1 MSDDWVVNA
10 IQKYE
15 NHPSILKIKSFV
27 EKTQLFDFNFA
38 SSNDIS
44 KIINWMDPTKKTSG
58 AITIKIVK
66 VANKQTYGK
75 LKNCINDCIKQN

>member
-1 MSDDWVVNA
+1 MSDDRLVNA

-15 NHPSILKIKSFV
+15 NHPSVIKIKSFV
-27 EKTQLFDFNFA
+27 EKTQLFDF
-38 SSNDIS
+38 
-44 KIINWMDPTKKTSG
+44 KKTSG

-66 VANKQTYGK
+66 LANKQVDGN

>member
-66 VANKQTYGK
+66 VANKQTYGN

>member
-66 VANKQTYGK
+66 LTNKQTYRN